1 MRVLLVIFLLVFGI
15 VGIIAANAVDVP
27 DVPSVIERSYRPP
40 PHYQHYYPTTG
51 VTPKIGRAEDLLAP
65 SSTPEPAKTY
75 RRNF

>member
-1 MRVLLVIFLLVFGI
+1 MRVLFVISLLVFGI

-27 DVPSVIERSYRPP
+27 RVIARSYRPP

-51 VTPKIGRAEDLLAP
+51 VKPKIGRAEDLLAP